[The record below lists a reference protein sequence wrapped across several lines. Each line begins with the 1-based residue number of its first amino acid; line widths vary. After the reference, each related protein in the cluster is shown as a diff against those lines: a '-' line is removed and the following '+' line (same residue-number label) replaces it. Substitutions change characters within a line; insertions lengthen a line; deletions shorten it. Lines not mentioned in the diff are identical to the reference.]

1 MDEATSITE
10 INKFLLIYCSE
21 GNYSEEKYDKSKT
34 ISPANQKPF
43 TIKQTLEKGEL
54 NLQMAKV
61 SRKKLERQTKR
72 YIIYN

>member
-1 MDEATSITE
+1 M
-10 INKFLLIYCSE
+10 IYCSE
-21 GNYSEEKYDKSKT
+21 GNYSEEKYDKPKI
-34 ISPANQKPF
+34 ISPENRKPF

-61 SRKKLERQTKR
+61 SGKKQERQTKR